1 MRGPAAAGGFRLCR
15 ERAARPAAWHTI
27 WGVMPLTLT
36 ERELLET
43 VRSTDL
49 DSRGRFEYLV
59 LLRRVATSASIPVLA
74 ESLGSSDPNVRA
86 TALRTLADLGG
97 DEATSLMEGA
107 LDSAN
112 ANTVA
117 WAAAGLEKVNAVVAV
132 PAIVRCLAERR
143 VHLVGDAEK
152 ALTRALGVLGDDRV
166 VEELTVSAMQPRR
179 GVRRL
184 GLKALALIGTSGSEA
199 ALDGLMSDLSWR
211 DRRLATRHR
220 DRVRNVRA

>member
-1 MRGPAAAGGFRLCR
+1 
-15 ERAARPAAWHTI
+15 
-27 WGVMPLTLT
+27 MPLTLT

-59 LLRRVATSASIPVLA
+59 LLRRVATSASIPVLG

-97 DEATSLMEGA
+97 DEAVSLMQGA
-107 LDSAN
+107 LDSSN

-143 VHLVGDAEK
+143 GQLGDAEE
-152 ALTRALGVLGDDRV
+152 ALTRALGVLGDDRA
-166 VEELTVSAMQPRR
+166 VEELTVSAMQRRR

-184 GLKALALIGTSGSEA
+184 GLKALALIGTSRSEA
-199 ALDGLMSDLSWR
+199 ALDGLMSHLSWR

-220 DRVRNVRA
+220 GRARNVRA